1 MPWQCEYELSVK
13 SNLIYSDISL
23 EALKDF
29 DKEDKKLCF
38 IYFLDVEPDWTLKS

>member
-1 MPWQCEYELSVK
+1 M
-13 SNLIYSDISL
+13 SL

-38 IYFLDVEPDWTLKS
+38 SYFVDVKPIGR